1 MTMTKTELAQKLGI
15 SRQMVYKLADMGM
28 PLDLQA
34 AIRWREKNL
43 NFFKTKAGRIDG
55 NRGKSR
61 EKIELSL
68 DDLAL
73 INDDFTDLLESV
85 KSETESNTLRRGSIY
100 RELFNFESKLLT
112 LDVTD
117 EVRGQIK
124 KLVTEF
130 CDNLKAKNL
139 M

>member
-1 MTMTKTELAQKLGI
+1 MAMTKTELAQKLGI

-85 KSETESNTLRRGSIY
+85 KSETESNALRRGSIY
-100 RELFNFESKLLT
+100 RELFYFEGKLLT
-112 LDVTD
+112 LNVTD
-117 EVRGQIK
+117 EVRSQIK

-130 CDNLKAKNL
+130 CDNLKARNL

>member
-1 MTMTKTELAQKLGI
+1 MAMTKTELAQRLGI
-15 SRQMVYKLADMGM
+15 SRQMVYKLADMEM

-85 KSETESNTLRRGSIY
+85 KSETESNALRRGSIY
-100 RELFNFESKLLT
+100 RELFYFEGKLLT
-112 LDVTD
+112 LNVTD
-117 EVRGQIK
+117 EVRSQIK

-130 CDNLKAKNL
+130 CDNLKARNL

>member
-1 MTMTKTELAQKLGI
+1 MTKTELAQKLGI

-100 RELFNFESKLLT
+100 RELFYFEGKLLT
-112 LDVTD
+112 LNVTD
-117 EVRGQIK
+117 EVRSQIK

-130 CDNLKAKNL
+130 YDNLKAKNL

>member
-1 MTMTKTELAQKLGI
+1 MTMTKTELAQRLGI

-85 KSETESNTLRRGSIY
+85 KPETESNALRRGSIY
-100 RELFNFESKLLT
+100 RELFYFEGKLLA

-130 CDNLKAKNL
+130 CDNLKARNL